1 MKNRLKI
8 KAKKNDIEEA
18 DKILRLLTPEE
29 IEKYN
34 SIMTAKNYNL

>member
-1 MKNRLKI
+1 MKYI
-8 KAKKNDIEEA
+8 KTY